1 MVNNDCHLQHCSSFA
16 ASAVLCCW
24 ARLEKPE
31 KLGMSA
37 RAPYVYICPLTEEEQ
52 KVRAAKRAATLQRLR
67 ESPEY
72 QTVLIMKEGLE
83 RGLDVPSSAPSTPR
97 DWPNCSKR
105 CWEKH
110 FKLYKD
116 RIKEWY
122 AHYHRTE

>member
-1 MVNNDCHLQHCSSFA
+1 
-16 ASAVLCCW
+16 
-24 ARLEKPE
+24 
-31 KLGMSA
+31 MSA
-37 RAPYVYICPLTEEEQ
+37 RVPYVYICPLTEEEQ
-52 KVRAAKRAATLQRLR
+52 KVRAGKRAATLQRLR

-105 CWEKH
+105 CWEKQ

-116 RIKEWY
+116 RIKSACALSPYRMQFVVNSARSRSW
-122 AHYHRTE
+122 